1 MMDVLPQRIHDFA
14 WDIFIALKQT
24 FSQLAFCG
32 IQEEDEEYSAV
43 LAKSQRQIFFF
54 QLEVHIFVIMSQC
67 FFLLL
72 IRNKSFIIYLLFI
85 KVI

>member
-43 LAKSQRQIFFF
+43 LAKSQRQIFF
-54 QLEVHIFVIMSQC
+54 ST
-67 FFLLL
+67 
-72 IRNKSFIIYLLFI
+72 
-85 KVI
+85 

>member
-54 QLEVHIFVIMSQC
+54 PVRSAYICYNVTVLFFV
-67 FFLLL
+67 
-72 IRNKSFIIYLLFI
+72 
-85 KVI
+85 VD

>member
-24 FSQLAFCG
+24 FSQLVFCG

-43 LAKSQRQIFFF
+43 LAQIFFF
-54 QLEVHIFVIMSQC
+54 PIRSAYICYNVTVL
-67 FFLLL
+67 FFCC
-72 IRNKSFIIYLLFI
+72 
-85 KVI
+85 